1 MFNWMSMDSRK
12 KSTICPSYATASLV
26 SLTGVELG
34 VLSWTFGAVGVLVV
48 LAWAIKQGWCS
59 VS

>member
-1 MFNWMSMDSRK
+1 MDSRK